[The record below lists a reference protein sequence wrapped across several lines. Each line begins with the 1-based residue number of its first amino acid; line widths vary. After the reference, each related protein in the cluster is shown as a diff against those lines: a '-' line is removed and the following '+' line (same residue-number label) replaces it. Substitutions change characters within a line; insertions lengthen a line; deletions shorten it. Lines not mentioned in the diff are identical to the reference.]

1 MRRPAA
7 SSSVTTWPVSSE
19 RIGCFVS
26 SCIVIPCGMRAM
38 HAECAIVHGGSNENG
53 AWNACVAGMHSSRP
67 LPPLDL
73 LVGFDSAARHL
84 SFTRAAAELFL
95 TQSAV
100 SRQIQA
106 LEEFVGV

>member
-1 MRRPAA
+1 MAK
-7 SSSVTTWPVSSE
+7 
-19 RIGCFVS
+19 
-26 SCIVIPCGMRAM
+26 
-38 HAECAIVHGGSNENG
+38 NG
-53 AWNACVAGMHSSRP
+53 RP

-73 LVGFDSAARHL
+73 LVGFEAAARHL

-106 LEEFVGV
+106 LEEFAGVALFERRHKALVLTPAGEAYLRTVAQALELVRDATRKLKEERSGHVLTV